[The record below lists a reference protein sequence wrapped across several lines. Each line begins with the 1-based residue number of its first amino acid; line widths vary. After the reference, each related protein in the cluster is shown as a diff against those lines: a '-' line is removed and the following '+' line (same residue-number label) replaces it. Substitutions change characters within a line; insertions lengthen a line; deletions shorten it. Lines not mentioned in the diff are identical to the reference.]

1 MQGGEV
7 TVKGILPY
15 KEALSQM
22 ERQLLENTRNQFGST
37 RKMAE
42 ALGLNQS
49 TISRKLR
56 QYHLDD
62 APEHHS

>member
-1 MQGGEV
+1 
-7 TVKGILPY
+7 
-15 KEALSQM
+15 M

-37 RKMAE
+37 RRIAE

-62 APEHHS
+62 ASEHHS